1 MTSSEASDEALAET
15 AAGAVQG
22 GGPQD
27 ATDGPEPTALDDGR
41 GEDEFDAGDF
51 VVDQEADPPDE
62 VQPTTS

>member
-1 MTSSEASDEALAET
+1 MTGNQPSDEALAET

-27 ATDGPEPTALDDGR
+27 ATDGPGATAPDDHA
-41 GEDEFDAGDF
+41 EDEFDAGGF
-51 VVDQEADPPDE
+51 TVDKDADPPDE

>member
-1 MTSSEASDEALAET
+1 MTSSEPSDEALAET

-22 GGPQD
+22 GGRQD
-27 ATDGPEPTALDDGR
+27 ATDGPEPTAPDGER
-41 GEDEFDAGDF
+41 GADEFDAGDF

>member
-1 MTSSEASDEALAET
+1 MTGNQPSDEALAET

-27 ATDGPEPTALDDGR
+27 ATGGPEATGTDGD
-41 GEDEFDAGDF
+41 GEDEFDAGGF
-51 VVDQEADPPDE
+51 VVDQGADPPDE